1 MGGEFEEMV
10 LYHAV
15 LIKIML
21 VVFVVGMLIPFFS
34 RDCTKSI
41 RRTRIYMFVSHG
53 TITMVGF
60 AGLVAFVFAKM
71 PMSWDIMAM
80 IVAFFAM
87 IAIEVIKYRKVLK
100 IGTKEGCLARARGV
114 TLLYGLV
121 NLLMVAGFVIYKVM
135 DANHA
140 VPLS

>member
-15 LIKIML
+15 LVKMVL
-21 VVFVVGMLIPFFS
+21 MVFVVGILIPFFS
-34 RDCTKSI
+34 NDCAKNI
-41 RRTRIYMFVSHG
+41 RRTRIYMFVAHG
-53 TITMVGF
+53 SITMVAF

-71 PMSWDIMAM
+71 PMSGKIIAM

-87 IAIEVIKYRKVLK
+87 IVLEVIKYRQILRR
-100 IGTKEGCLARARGV
+100 GRAEGCLRHQRLVGV
-114 TLLYGLV
+114 GYGLLNV
-121 NLLMVAGFVIYKVM
+121 LIVVAFMLYYTITSS
-135 DANHA
+135 HA